1 MKILQIALKDLSII
15 FRDRSALLLML
26 VAPVVLTFG
35 MALVSGRLIGSSGST
50 LADIPVAVVNLDGG
64 TIGAELDKA
73 FSSEE
78 LAALLKPQK
87 SADAAAARAL
97 VDGNEVAA
105 AVIIPAGFTDSITGV
120 KDSTAE
126 DRIEVYANPERV
138 VSAQVVTAV
147 VESFVQQLEL
157 GRVSGQVA
165 VERMLAEG
173 IIAPNQAQKIGMT
186 IGSSAVTAKDSAAS
200 IVLVSSEKSMAES
213 TEFDPMS
220 YFAPSMAIFFLMYTV
235 SLGGKS
241 LLDEKNN
248 GTLSRL
254 ASAPIPESAI
264 LGGKML
270 GIYLMAVAQMSILVL
285 VNTLVFNVRFGDP
298 LALAALIAA
307 LAAAAS
313 AWGILL
319 AALARTAGQVTT
331 WGMAL
336 MLTFGVLGGNFVS
349 VTAMPDWFRLLSK
362 ITPNAWG
369 IDGFVALGLG
379 DALPQI
385 AGILAAMLVMAAVLF
400 VASIWILRRRSIL
413 RG

>member
-1 MKILQIALKDLSII
+1 MKILRIALKDLSII
-15 FRDRSALLLML
+15 FRDRTALLLML

-35 MALVSGRLIGSSGST
+35 MALISGRLTGSSGPT
-50 LADIPVAVVNLDGG
+50 LAEIPAAVVNLDGG
-64 TIGAELDKA
+64 TIGAELEAA
-73 FSSEE
+73 FSSTE
-78 LAALLKPQK
+78 LADLLKPQQA
-87 SADAAAARAL
+87 ADATAARAL
-97 VDGNEVAA
+97 VDGNEAAA
-105 AVIIPAGFTDSITGV
+105 AVIIPPGFTDSITGV
-120 KDSTAE
+120 KNPTVE
-126 DRIEVYANPERV
+126 DRVEVYANPERA

-147 VESFVQQLEL
+147 VESFIQQIEL

-165 VERMLAEG
+165 VERMLAEN
-173 IIAPNQAQKIGMT
+173 IIAPNQAQKAGLA
-186 IGSSAVTAKDSAAS
+186 IGSGAATARDSAVS
-200 IVLVSSEKSMAES
+200 VRLVSSEKSVTES
-213 TEFDPMS
+213 AAFDPMS

-254 ASAPIPESAI
+254 ASAPVPESAI

-270 GIYLMAVAQMSILVL
+270 GIYLLAVAQMSILVL

-298 LALAALIAA
+298 VALAALVAA

-349 VTAMPDWFRLLSK
+349 VAGMPEWFRLLSK

-385 AGILAAMLVMAAVLF
+385 AGKLAAMLVMAAVLF
-400 VASIWILRRRSIL
+400 AASVWILRRRSIL